1 MRQRILYYIE
11 KRERQ
16 CVLSVMDL
24 PCLEKAAKEKNSPF
38 LVCRKWQ
45 AMKDG
50 KTEKDKEKNKVLKME
65 KFSMIKIIVQSGE
78 GIKCGVRMYT

>member
-1 MRQRILYYIE
+1 
-11 KRERQ
+11 
-16 CVLSVMDL
+16 MDL

-65 KFSMIKIIVQSGE
+65 KFSMIKIIV
-78 GIKCGVRMYT
+78 